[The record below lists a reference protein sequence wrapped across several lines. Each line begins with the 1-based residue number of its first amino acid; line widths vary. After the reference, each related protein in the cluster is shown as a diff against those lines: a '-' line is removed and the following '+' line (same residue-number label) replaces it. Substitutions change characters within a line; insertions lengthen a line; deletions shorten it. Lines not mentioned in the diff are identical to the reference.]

1 MAKAK
6 EEAAASNTREA
17 AGTTEAAPAAV
28 GPAATPAALPDEG
41 AAAGVTGADADPNQ
55 QGAKGDMA
63 DPPEPVDAPRWF
75 LALGDEKG
83 VDFEIAPLDI
93 GEAELVPGN
102 RAGTK
107 TLGAAIT
114 FAAEATLYK
123 RPVTQVHLYMKRSGQ
138 DAALVARSE
147 LGTAVLFGEGNGL
160 HLPARSLVLVPEAL
174 EEAVQ
179 S

>member
-1 MAKAK
+1 MTAKADK
-6 EEAAASNTREA
+6 EAAAAAAEAAAKAAEAAAAEEAAK
-17 AGTTEAAPAAV
+17 
-28 GPAATPAALPDEG
+28 
-41 AAAGVTGADADPNQ
+41 AAAGADPDPAQ
-55 QGAKGDMA
+55 QGALNDPA
-63 DPPEPVDAPRWF
+63 DAPDVPEPVDAPRWF